1 LNSNNIRKIDYNM
14 QTNLAVY
21 ITSGRS
27 MAGKTRY
34 IIQHKVDFK
43 AKYITVLGWI
53 LGKVAGK
60 GGLPCMI

>member
-1 LNSNNIRKIDYNM
+1 M
-14 QTNLAVY
+14 QINLA
-21 ITSGRS
+21 GALPERS

-43 AKYITVLGWI
+43 AKYITVLVWI
-53 LGKVAGK
+53 SPKVPGK